1 MTSRRSSGSM
11 RAESEVE
18 PTRSENIT
26 VTWRRSALSWA
37 FGSIDAGCGDVGTA
51 PISSAIARNIFRRCP
66 TKLFKVLIGQV
77 AKDGGVDVALGKALR
92 VLGHAERLE
101 PVHNLRHRGP
111 SSRIYR
117 GLTALLD
124 QGDREFSRQFPGGV
138 DRLTEPAKQ
147 MPFA

>member
-1 MTSRRSSGSM
+1 M
-11 RAESEVE
+11 RAESAVE

-26 VTWRRSALSWA
+26 VTWRRSAVSWG
-37 FGSIDAGCGDVGTA
+37 FGSVNAGCGDVGAA
-51 PISSAIARNIFRRCP
+51 PASSAIARNIFRRCP
-66 TKLFKVLIGQV
+66 SENTKLFEVLIGQV
-77 AKDGGVDVALGKALR
+77 AKDGDINVVLGKALR
-92 VLGHAERLE
+92 VLGHAERFE
-101 PVHNLRHRGP
+101 PVRNLRHRGP

-147 MPFA
+147 MPLA

>member
-1 MTSRRSSGSM
+1 MPER
-11 RAESEVE
+11 
-18 PTRSENIT
+18 
-26 VTWRRSALSWA
+26 
-37 FGSIDAGCGDVGTA
+37 D
-51 PISSAIARNIFRRCP
+51 
-66 TKLFKVLIGQV
+66 TKLFEVLIGQL
-77 AKDGGVDVALGKALR
+77 AKDGRVDVALGKALR

-147 MPFA
+147 MPLA